1 MEHKDNYWLRSRTGR
16 RRFLYGGGVAA
27 VGSAAILAGCG
38 DDDDEDSGS
47 SPTSAATTAASGG
60 NTATA
65 SATAAATTAAAA
77 AGVKG
82 GTLRLSKSEKD
93 DGLDPAGRVVNQD
106 WIQSKTY
113 SWTHVYRT
121 SDGKVLLDAAE
132 KIETPDALTMIV
144 TLNKGINFHDN
155 VANGREMT
163 ADDLKFSIDRIPA
176 IRKEKGGNSP
186 EIVFDWI
193 QSVEVVDKYTARI
206 KQRIPFASR
215 FIALGSRNPFAIVGK
230 EVVEKEGGVID
241 NVTAGSGPYLLTK
254 RDATGITLERN
265 PKYFKRSAPNDGFP
279 AEVFIDKIEERIIV
293 DAAATK
299 AAFLDGQTDFLNQGS
314 VPVDRLS
321 FPEYQ
326 KDSKFVA
333 EKIKS
338 FGQLLLFQDMLAL
351 TDPRV
356 RQAIAMAINYD
367 EFIATLFAGEGRYQ
381 GHVSGGFGPLA
392 LDPKEAKELHPFNP
406 AEAKKLWEAAG
417 KPFNN
422 TIRMITPTVLK
433 LLADS
438 TDFIKGQLQ
447 KNLGVTVDVNASDIG
462 TFVQGATKVG
472 RKDWEIFVSFFP
484 QVQFLPEYNALAGVM
499 PTAFGSNT
507 SNWKLDHP
515 HPETKAAAE
524 QAVKLYDAQA
534 AALDPK
540 EREQKMHEL
549 ERFIMK
555 GYWGGISLPVA
566 ENDFVIYNKRVQNV
580 PFKDANLGLVA
591 RYQSLWL
598 KA

>member
-1 MEHKDNYWLRSRTGR
+1 MRRQLNR
-16 RRFLYGGGVAA
+16 RRFVAGGATFAA
-27 VGSAAILAGCG
+27 GSAAILAGCG
-38 DDDDEDSGS
+38 DDDDDAPATTAPGG
-47 SPTSAATTAASGG
+47 TTAAGATTAAAATTAASQ
-60 NTATA
+60 A
-65 SATAAATTAAAA
+65 
-77 AGVKG
+77 VKG
-82 GTLRLSKSEKD
+82 GTLRLTKTEKD

-106 WIQSKTY
+106 IEQSKTY
-113 SWTHVYRT
+113 MWTHVYRT

-132 KIETPDALTMIV
+132 KIETPDASTMIV
-144 TLNKGINFHDN
+144 TLHKGINFHDN
-155 VANGREMT
+155 VAGGREMT
-163 ADDLKFSIDRIPA
+163 AEDLKFSIDRIPA
-176 IRKEKGGNSP
+176 IRKTKGGNSP

-193 QSVEVVDKYTARI
+193 SSVEVVDRYTARI

-241 NVTAGSGPYLLTK
+241 NVTAGSGPYTLTK
-254 RDATGITLERN
+254 RDATGTTMERF
-265 PKYFKRSAPNDGFP
+265 PKYFKRPAGAANDAFP
-279 AEVFIDKIEERIIV
+279 VEPYLDKIDMRILP
-293 DAAATK
+293 DGAANK
-299 AAFLDGQTDFLNQGS
+299 AGFLDGQIDFLLQAA
-314 VPVDRLS
+314 VPVDRIS
-321 FPEYQ
+321 FKEYSDN
-326 KDSKFVA
+326 KNVTA

-351 TDPRV
+351 TDERV
-356 RQAIAMAINYD
+356 RKAIGMAINYD

-381 GHVSGGFGPLA
+381 GHVSGGFGTLA
-392 LDPKEAKELHPFNP
+392 LDEKEAKDLHPFNP

-438 TDFIKGQLQ
+438 TDFIKGQLE
-447 KNLGVTVDVNASDIG
+447 KNLGVKVEVNASDIG
-462 TFVQGATKVG
+462 TFVQNAVKPG

-499 PTAFGSNT
+499 PTAFGANT

-515 HPETKAAAE
+515 DAAVKAAAE

-534 AALDPK
+534 GSLDAK
-540 EREQKMHEL
+540 DREGKMHEL

-555 GYWGGISLPVA
+555 GYWGGIPLPVQA
-566 ENDFVIYNKRVQNV
+566 FDYVVFNKRVQNV
-580 PFKDANLGLVA
+580 PVKDANLGLVS

>member
-1 MEHKDNYWLRSRTGR
+1 MESNYWSRYSGR
-16 RRFLYGGGVAA
+16 RLSRRGFVAGGATLAA
-27 VGSAAILAGCG
+27 GSAAILAGCG
-38 DDDDEDSGS
+38 DDDS
-47 SPTSAATTAASGG
+47 TTKTATKSAAAGATTAVG
-60 NTATA
+60 
-65 SATAAATTAAAA
+65 SATAAPAA

-82 GTLRLSKSEKD
+82 GTLQMTKSEKD

-106 WIQSKTY
+106 LVQSKVY

-121 SDGKVLLDAAE
+121 SDGTVLLDAAE

-155 VANGREMT
+155 VAGGREMT

-176 IRKEKGGNSP
+176 IRKDKGGNSP

-193 QSVEVVDKYTARI
+193 SKVDVVDKYTAKI
-206 KQRIPFASR
+206 TQRIPFASR

-230 EVVEKEGGVID
+230 EVVDANGGVID
-241 NVTAGSGPYLLTK
+241 TVTAGSGPYLMTK
-254 RDATGITLERN
+254 RDATGITMERN
-265 PKYFKRSAPNDGFP
+265 PKYFKRAKANDGFP
-279 AEVFIDKIEERIIV
+279 VEVYIDKIEERILQ

-299 AAFLDGQTDFLNQGS
+299 AGFLNGQADFLNQGS

-321 FPEYQ
+321 FKEYQ
-326 KDSKFVA
+326 DNKSLVA
-333 EKIKS
+333 ERIKS

-351 TDPRV
+351 TDDRV
-356 RQAIAMAINYD
+356 REAIALAINYD
-367 EFIATLFAGEGRYQ
+367 EFIATLYAGEGRYQ
-381 GHVSGGFGPLA
+381 GHVSGGFGSLA
-392 LDPKEAKELHPFNP
+392 LDPKEAKDLHPFNP
-406 AEAKKLWEAAG
+406 QKAKQLWEAAG

-438 TDFIKGQLQ
+438 TDFIKGQLI
-447 KNLGVTVDVNASDIG
+447 KNLGVNVDVNASDIG
-462 TFVQGATKVG
+462 TFVQGATKPG
-472 RKDWEIFVSFFP
+472 RKDWELFVSYFP
-484 QVQFLPEYNALAGVM
+484 QVQFLPEYNGLAGVM
-499 PTAFGSNT
+499 PTAFGANT

-515 HPETKAAAE
+515 DAKVQAAAKE
-524 QAVKLYDAQA
+524 AVRLYDAQA

-540 EREQKMHEL
+540 ERDGKMHDL

-555 GYWGGISLPVA
+555 GYWGGIALPVA
-566 ENDFVIYNKRVQNV
+566 DNDFVIYNKRVQNV
-580 PFKDANLGLVA
+580 PFKDANLGLVN

>member
-1 MEHKDNYWLRSRTGR
+1 MDRQNYWTSRSSRVGR
-16 RRFLYGGGVAA
+16 RRFVAGAGVLAA
-27 VGSAAILAGCG
+27 GSAAILAGCG
-38 DDDDEDSGS
+38 DDDDGGGETATTTPGGSPAAS
-47 SPTSAATTAASGG
+47 SPTVAANAP
-60 NTATA
+60 
-65 SATAAATTAAAA
+65 
-77 AGVKG
+77 VKG
-82 GTLRLSKSEKD
+82 GTLQVTKTEKD

-106 WIQSKTY
+106 LIQGKTY

-121 SDGKVLLDAAE
+121 SDGTVLLDAAE

-176 IRKEKGGNSP
+176 IRKTKGGNSP

-193 QSVEVVDKYTARI
+193 DSVTVVDKYTARI

-230 EVVEKEGGVID
+230 EVVDANGGVID
-241 NVTAGSGPYLLTK
+241 QVTAGSGPYLLTK
-254 RDATGITLERN
+254 RDATGVTLERN
-265 PKYFKRSAPNDGFP
+265 PKYFKRAKANDGFP
-279 AEVFIDKIEERIIV
+279 VEPYIDKIEERILA
-293 DAAATK
+293 DSAATK
-299 AAFLDGQTDFLNQGS
+299 AAFLNGQTDFLSQAN

-326 KDSKFVA
+326 ANKSLVA

-338 FGQLLLFQDMLAL
+338 FGQLLLFQDMLQL

-356 RQAIAMAINYD
+356 REAIALAINYD

-381 GHVSGGFGPLA
+381 GHVSGGFGSLA

-406 AEAKKLWEAAG
+406 TKAKQLWEAAG
-417 KPFNN
+417 KPFGNK
-422 TIRMITPTVLK
+422 IRMITPTVLK

-438 TDFIKGQLQ
+438 TDFIKGQLI
-447 KNLGVTVDVNASDIG
+447 KNLGCEVEVNASDIG
-462 TFVQGATKVG
+462 TFVQGATKPG
-472 RKDWEIFVSFFP
+472 QKDWQIFVSFFP
-484 QVQFLPEYNALAGVM
+484 QVQFLPEYNGLAGVM
-499 PTAFGSNT
+499 PTAFGANT

-515 HPETKAAAE
+515 NAEVKAAAE

-540 EREQKMHEL
+540 DREGKMHEL

-555 GYWGGISLPVA
+555 GYWGGIAMPVA

-580 PFKDANLGLVA
+580 PFKDANLGLVY

-598 KA
+598 KPS

>member
-1 MEHKDNYWLRSRTGR
+1 MASQDNYWVRARARGVTR
-16 RRFLYGGGVAA
+16 RNFLYGSGVAA
-27 VGSAAILAGCG
+27 AGSAALLAGCG
-38 DDDDEDSGS
+38 DDDDEPSA
-47 SPTSAATTAASGG
+47 TAAATTAAAS
-60 NTATA
+60 ATA
-65 SATAAATTAAAA
+65 AGSATAAATTAAAA
-77 AGVKG
+77 TGVKG
-82 GTLRLSKSEKD
+82 GTLQLSKSEKD

-113 SWTHVYRT
+113 MWTHVYRT
-121 SDGKVLLDAAE
+121 SDGKVLMDAAE

-163 ADDLKFSIDRIPA
+163 AADLKFSIDRIPA
-176 IRKEKGGNSP
+176 IRKDKGGNSP

-193 QSVEVVDKYTARI
+193 ASTEVVDTHTLRI

-230 EVVEKEGGVID
+230 AVVEKEGGVID
-241 NVTAGSGPYLLTK
+241 NVTAGSGPYTLTK
-254 RDATGITLERN
+254 RDATGVLLERN
-265 PKYFKRSAPNDGFP
+265 PKYFKRKVANDGYP
-279 AEVFIDKIEERIIV
+279 VEPYIDKIDERILA

-299 AAFLDGQTDFLNQGS
+299 AAFLNGQTDFLNQGS

-326 KDSKFVA
+326 KDNKLVA

-356 RQAIAMAINYD
+356 REAIALAINYD
-367 EFIATLFAGEGRYQ
+367 EFIATLYAGDGRYQ
-381 GHVSGGFGPLA
+381 GHVSGGFGTLA

-406 AEAKKLWEAAG
+406 TKAKQLWEAAG

-422 TIRMITPTVLK
+422 TIRMVTPTVLK

-438 TDFIKGQLQ
+438 TDFIKGQLI
-447 KNLGVTVDVNASDIG
+447 KNLGINVEVNASDIG
-462 TFVQGATKVG
+462 TFVQGATKAG

-540 EREQKMHEL
+540 EREAKMHEL

-555 GYWGGISLPVA
+555 GYWGGIALPVA
-566 ENDFVIYNKRVQNV
+566 ENDFVIYNKRVQNL
-580 PFKDANLGLVA
+580 PFKDANLGLVP
-591 RYQSLWL
+591 RFHSTWL